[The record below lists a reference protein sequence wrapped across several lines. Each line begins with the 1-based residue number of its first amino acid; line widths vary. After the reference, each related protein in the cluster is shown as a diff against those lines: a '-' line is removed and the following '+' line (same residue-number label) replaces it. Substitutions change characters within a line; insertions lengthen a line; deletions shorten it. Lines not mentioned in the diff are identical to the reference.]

1 MNSAKIKAIM
11 NLINDMDDDMLKGVD
26 MKDKMENSKMEP
38 DAAKVK
44 ITKVAM
50 MPKPM
55 EEESEEESEGNDD
68 MPSLEKILPKEGDE
82 DDPLAKLRKKFQGK

>member
-68 MPSLEKILPKEGDE
+68 MQSLEKILPKEGDE